1 MRLKGVDQARLHLV
15 PTVSDTVAD
24 AAAVTDAVAVAVAAA
39 EAVVAAAIDSRFTLV
54 AGIDQS
60 WQLPRHFYVASS
72 PGELLLQ
79 LQRTHQKLGKVQT
92 PHVNCCIRQQ

>member
-15 PTVSDTVAD
+15 PTVADTVAD
-24 AAAVTDAVAVAVAAA
+24 AAAVTDAVAVAAA

-60 WQLPRHFYVASS
+60 WQLPRHFYVVSS

-92 PHVNCCIRQQ
+92 PHVNCCIRRQ

>member
-15 PTVSDTVAD
+15 PTVADTVAD
-24 AAAVTDAVAVAVAAA
+24 AAAVTDAVAVAAA

-92 PHVNCCIRQQ
+92 PHVNCCIRRQ

>member
-1 MRLKGVDQARLHLV
+1 MSTKPLKGVDQARLHLE
-15 PTVSDTVAD
+15 PTIADTVAD
-24 AAAVTDAVAVAVAAA
+24 AAAVTDAVAAA

-72 PGELLLQ
+72 PGELQ
-79 LQRTHQKLGKVQT
+79 L
-92 PHVNCCIRQQ
+92 

>member
-1 MRLKGVDQARLHLV
+1 M
-15 PTVSDTVAD
+15 PTVADTVAD
-24 AAAVTDAVAVAVAAA
+24 AAAGTDAVAVAAA

-72 PGELLLQ
+72 PGELLLLQ

-92 PHVNCCIRQQ
+92 PHVNCCIRRQ

>member
-15 PTVSDTVAD
+15 PTVADTVAD
-24 AAAVTDAVAVAVAAA
+24 AAAVTDAVAVAAA

-79 LQRTHQKLGKVQT
+79 IQRTHQKLGKVQT
-92 PHVNCCIRQQ
+92 PHVNCCIRRQ

>member
-15 PTVSDTVAD
+15 PTVADTVAD
-24 AAAVTDAVAVAVAAA
+24 AAAVTDAVAVAAAK
-39 EAVVAAAIDSRFTLV
+39 AVVAAAIDSRFTLV

-92 PHVNCCIRQQ
+92 PHVNCCIRRQ